1 MPNSTY
7 TVRYAMLG
15 RIFDRGGRKQSLGKS
30 GTDKTSAGDKRK
42 ARLAAELRANLKRR
56 KAKTGDTRA
65 PKGKEPDETGSR

>member
-7 TVRYAMLG
+7 TVRYAILG
-15 RIFDRGGRKQSLGKS
+15 RFFDRGGRKQSLGKS

-65 PKGKEPDETGSR
+65 PKGKEPDEIGSR

>member
-1 MPNSTY
+1 
-7 TVRYAMLG
+7 
-15 RIFDRGGRKQSLGKS
+15 LGKS

>member
-1 MPNSTY
+1 M
-7 TVRYAMLG
+7 
-15 RIFDRGGRKQSLGKS
+15 GKS

-56 KAKTGDTRA
+56 KAKTGDTRD